1 MRKVKTALFTVLLT
15 LSLALPMTV
24 YAGTW
29 VQTPN
34 GWQVQS
40 DDGNYLINQWYQ
52 SPESGLW
59 YYIGAD
65 GYMLHDTTTPDG
77 YQVGSDGA
85 WIQTPEP
92 EVKETQPVNNGETNS
107 VMSQEEFDAI
117 EDQVAKDLGLGGE
130 VDPSTQVTIS
140 DGISLGPDAGEG
152 YNWH

>member
-85 WIQTPEP
+85 WIQTPETEADL
-92 EVKETQPVNNGETNS
+92 EVDTEELERAKHYLEEAEANGELS
-107 VMSQEEFDAI
+107 AEEL
-117 EDQVAKDLGLGGE
+117 EEWNMLQNMLN
-130 VDPSTQVTIS
+130 
-140 DGISLGPDAGEG
+140 
-152 YNWH
+152 Y